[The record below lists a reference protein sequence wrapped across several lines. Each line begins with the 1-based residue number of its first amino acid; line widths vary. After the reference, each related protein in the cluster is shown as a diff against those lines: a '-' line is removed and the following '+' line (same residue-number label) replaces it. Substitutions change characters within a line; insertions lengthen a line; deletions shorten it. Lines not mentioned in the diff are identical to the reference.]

1 MKFNMRDPK
10 FKRVVHIY
18 MITNS
23 NEQTRILMFHVNIL
37 TALAL
42 PTLGITL
49 TFAFEFEFQIFVSGT
64 RSKIFGS
71 PKMALSYVFNLTFL
85 PKESGFKM
93 KSIIYFSIVQI
104 VCV

>member
-1 MKFNMRDPK
+1 MRDPK
-10 FKRVVHIY
+10 LKRVVHIY

-23 NEQTRILMFHVNIL
+23 NEQTRMFHVNIL

-85 PKESGFKM
+85 PKESGF
-93 KSIIYFSIVQI
+93 
-104 VCV
+104 